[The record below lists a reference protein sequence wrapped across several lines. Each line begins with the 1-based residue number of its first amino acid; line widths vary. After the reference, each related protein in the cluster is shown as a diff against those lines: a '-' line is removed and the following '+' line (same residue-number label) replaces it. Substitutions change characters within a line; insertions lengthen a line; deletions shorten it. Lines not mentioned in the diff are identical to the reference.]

1 MTETKDGGPASC
13 SRAAGDLI
21 TKIANDAGLLDRRV
35 WCRTCGAT
43 QVVHNGLRDG
53 WPTCCSS
60 TMTLDPPE
68 DDRPTP
74 KQSEAADG

>member
-1 MTETKDGGPASC
+1 MNSTEQFA
-13 SRAAGDLI
+13 RLAAGDLI

-53 WPTCCSS
+53 WPTCCSF

-74 KQSEAADG
+74 SPSGKEGGE